1 MKRAKPFPQ
10 KHLHAVRHHLPLI
23 VGCKASGNIKS
34 SRHDRCRTF
43 TRDYITAC
51 ACVQPQC
58 GFAARDFLGGP
69 GRPAGSAPFQ
79 SKQLCEF
86 CNTQADPG
94 KMTDSTDN
102 GNVKTKTKQKKLNQ
116 PLLSM
121 IKDKLIRPTKFN
133 DFTAKTHLSP
143 HSSTE
148 QHKNLSLSAP
158 PPTGTTSVTAR

>member
-1 MKRAKPFPQ
+1 MTDAERS
-10 KHLHAVRHHLPLI
+10 HEITSLHMHACSLN
-23 VGCKASGNIKS
+23 VGLQHVIS
-34 SRHDRCRTF
+34 S
-43 TRDYITAC
+43 
-51 ACVQPQC
+51 
-58 GFAARDFLGGP
+58 AAQA
-69 GRPAGSAPFQ
+69 GRPGHSAPFQ

-158 PPTGTTSVTAR
+158 PPTGTTSVMTDSIAK